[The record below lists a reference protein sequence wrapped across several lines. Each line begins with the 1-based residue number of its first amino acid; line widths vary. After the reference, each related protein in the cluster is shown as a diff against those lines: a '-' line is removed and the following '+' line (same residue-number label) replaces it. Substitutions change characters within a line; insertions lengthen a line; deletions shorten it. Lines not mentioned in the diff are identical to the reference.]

1 MKKIRIHGE
10 CVYIFAS
17 LLLALAVAMMSA
29 ADFGISMVVAPSYLI
44 SLKTGFLTFG
54 QAEYA
59 VQAVLF
65 IIFCICMKGF
75 KPIYLLSLIHI

>member
-44 SLKTGFLTFG
+44 
-54 QAEYA
+54 
-59 VQAVLF
+59 
-65 IIFCICMKGF
+65 I
-75 KPIYLLSLIHI
+75 